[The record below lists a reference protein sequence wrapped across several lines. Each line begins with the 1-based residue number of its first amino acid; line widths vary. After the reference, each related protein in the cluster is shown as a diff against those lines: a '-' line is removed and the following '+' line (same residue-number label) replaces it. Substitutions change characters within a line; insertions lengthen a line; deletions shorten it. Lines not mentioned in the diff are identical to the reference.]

1 MVIILILDA
10 ISHHDSCERIDTIQ
24 MIIGLTFVMKHT
36 GSKRCDLSNSRKWCH
51 DPFRLEC

>member
-1 MVIILILDA
+1 MLIILILDA
-10 ISHHDSCERIDTIQ
+10 IKPSCERIDIIQ

-36 GSKRCDLSNSRKWCH
+36 GSRSCDLSDSRKWCH